1 MIIITG
7 ENVFVILSVDDFK
20 ENLYGFMQQDA
31 LETLYETLTS
41 LLPKDII
48 IDLED
53 MYDSV
58 FVTKVIDLDIE
69 CIKRPTKYGRT
80 VNIFPK
86 YIEHVLVS
94 QKAYKE
100 KLNNMSITVV

>member
-7 ENVFVILSVDDFK
+7 ENVFVIQSVDDFK

-31 LETLYETLTS
+31 LEALYNTLTS
-41 LLPKDII
+41 LLPKDVI

-53 MYDSV
+53 MYDSI
-58 FVTKVIDLDIE
+58 FITKTIDLDIK
-69 CIKRPTKYGRT
+69 CIKVPTKYGRT

-86 YIEHVLVS
+86 YIEHVIVS
-94 QKAYKE
+94 QKTYME

>member
-7 ENVFVILSVDDFK
+7 ENVFIIQSVDDFK
-20 ENLYGFMQQDA
+20 EHLYGFMQQDA
-31 LETLYETLTS
+31 LEALYNTLTS
-41 LLPKDII
+41 LLPKDVI
-48 IDLED
+48 IDLKD

-58 FVTKVIDLDIE
+58 FVTKEITLDIE
-69 CIKRPTKYGRT
+69 CIKVPTKYGRI

-86 YIEHVLVS
+86 YIDHVIVS